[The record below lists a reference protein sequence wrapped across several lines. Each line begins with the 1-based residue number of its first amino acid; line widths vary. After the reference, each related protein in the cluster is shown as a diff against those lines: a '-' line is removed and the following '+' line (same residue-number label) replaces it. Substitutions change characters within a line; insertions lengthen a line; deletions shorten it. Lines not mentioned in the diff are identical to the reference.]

1 MRLLDE
7 TLIKVCR
14 CDVQTSIRVVDELE
28 ASEII
33 AVNIFSEITAAEVP
47 QKRTADVLL

>member
-1 MRLLDE
+1 MSDTAVDVLWDYGS
-7 TLIKVCR
+7 I
-14 CDVQTSIRVVDELE
+14 CDVQTYIRVVDELE

-47 QKRTADVLL
+47 